1 MTVSQRLYLA
11 VVPGI
16 VGVFTVAG
24 LAYWGQYDR
33 QAPDVLVIAAV
44 VVSVT
49 LLVVAWRNTRYVA
62 TRVTRLAAPSSL
74 ARVDELDAIEEEVDR
89 LRRAAADAVANEAK
103 TEERANASIREYGGL
118 VADTAMSAARQ
129 LDEIRMPLHI
139 LLENHFGELNENQ
152 EEMLAAARDAADDAQ
167 SYLERLREIAA
178 LDCGALRFR
187 SERIRLADLISALLP
202 GLAAEASHTQIR
214 VSTDIPPFLPP
225 VAGDRA
231 RVGEAL
237 SLLATD
243 AVHRTS
249 PSGEVRI
256 TGAEVAPPTS
266 ADHGEHTG
274 VQTPTSLRRPAVA
287 VQLILSHGTGP
298 ARETD
303 VALASRLVVALGGRV
318 DYADDRTVVTLP
330 VYALPATPVGEAD
343 PNRSHTS
350 R

>member
-1 MTVSQRLYLA
+1 VNVSQRLYLA

-62 TRVTRLAAPSSL
+62 TRVTRLAAPSGL
-74 ARVDELDAIEEEVDR
+74 ARVDELDVIEEEVGR
-89 LRRAAADAVANEAK
+89 LRRAAADALAK
-103 TEERANASIREYGGL
+103 ESETEERANASIREYGGL

-178 LDCGALRFR
+178 LDCGTLRFR

-202 GLAAEASHTQIR
+202 GLAAEASLTQIR
-214 VSTDIPPFLPP
+214 ISTDIPPFLPP
-225 VAGDRA
+225 IAGDRA

-249 PSGEVRI
+249 PSGEVHI

-266 ADHGEHTG
+266 ADDG
-274 VQTPTSLRRPAVA
+274 VRSPTSVRRQAVA

-330 VYALPATPVGEAD
+330 VYALPPAPVGDTD